1 MRKTKRYKKINKYY
15 NKTRKNNKMCKKG
28 ITNEVMIIRELI
40 NKFQKQ
46 LLKHDAPAEIKIY
59 DDAPHGFCADYRETY
74 RPDAAKLAWREMC
87 AFFKRHHV

>member
-40 NKFQKQ
+40 NKFKKQ
-46 LLKHDAPAEIKIY
+46 HKKYNLDAKII
-59 DDAPHGFCADYRETY
+59 DP
-74 RPDAAKLAWREMC
+74 
-87 AFFKRHHV
+87 